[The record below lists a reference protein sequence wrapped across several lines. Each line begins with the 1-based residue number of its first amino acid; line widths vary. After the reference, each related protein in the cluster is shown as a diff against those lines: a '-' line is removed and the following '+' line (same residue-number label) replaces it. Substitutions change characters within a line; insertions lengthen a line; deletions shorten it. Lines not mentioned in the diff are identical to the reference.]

1 MVAETNRRQPSKR
14 GTMMQV
20 TAFHQNKEAKNM
32 SAILSK
38 AVQIQ
43 RNGGP
48 EVMDLVV
55 RDAGSP
61 VREKSC
67 CATTQWG

>member
-1 MVAETNRRQPSKR
+1 
-14 GTMMQV
+14 
-20 TAFHQNKEAKNM
+20 M

-48 EVMDLVV
+48 EVMDLWCEMQ
-55 RDAGSP
+55 GSP
-61 VREKSC
+61 VWEKSC